1 MVLLTGEIMEVASFK
16 KKSRR
21 TTQDLMAGA
30 KYKVNKFYVKLS
42 LRRLNQTIRDAKANF
57 KLKLPGMPL
66 FSCGAI
72 PQAFSCESPA
82 EKMHAHVRSF
92 SSYQR

>member
-1 MVLLTGEIMEVASFK
+1 MLLSGEIMGVASFK
-16 KKSRR
+16 KKSRQAA
-21 TTQDLMAGA
+21 QDLMAGA
-30 KYKVNKFYVKLS
+30 KYDVNKFYVKLS
-42 LRRLNQTIRDAKANF
+42 LRRLIRTIRDDEANF

-92 SSYQR
+92 SSYHR